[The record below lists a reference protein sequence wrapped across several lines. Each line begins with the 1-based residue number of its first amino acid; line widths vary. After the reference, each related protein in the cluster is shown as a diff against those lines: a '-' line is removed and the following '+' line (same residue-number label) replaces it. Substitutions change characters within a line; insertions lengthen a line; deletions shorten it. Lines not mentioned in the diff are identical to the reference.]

1 MVALLLFL
9 NSNNNY
15 YYYYRLLIIGSPC
28 FDMVINLDFLAP
40 SLYMLLLL
48 VIPLEVLG
56 GVVVVLWHHQ
66 FTINSRSANMIYH
79 SSNSWHCAF
88 ILLIC
93 KTTSNMLAIQ
103 HLHLLKIKNVPCIDK
118 IEHATATTK
127 FPISLYVLIKK
138 LHGMF
143 VLFFIALFWW
153 WYLNI

>member
-1 MVALLLFL
+1 MTPSIYYQLKICKYDLPLIKL
-9 NSNNNY
+9 SN
-15 YYYYRLLIIGSPC
+15 
-28 FDMVINLDFLAP
+28 V
-40 SLYMLLLL
+40 
-48 VIPLEVLG
+48 PL
-56 GVVVVLWHHQ
+56 
-66 FTINSRSANMIYH
+66 
-79 SSNSWHCAF
+79 WHCAF

-143 VLFFIALFWW
+143 ALFFIALF
-153 WYLNI
+153 